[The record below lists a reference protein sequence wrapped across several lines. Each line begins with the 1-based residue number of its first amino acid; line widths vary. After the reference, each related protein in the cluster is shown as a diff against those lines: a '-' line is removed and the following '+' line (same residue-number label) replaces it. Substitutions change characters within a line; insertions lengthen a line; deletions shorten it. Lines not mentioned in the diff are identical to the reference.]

1 MLGDSMSLQLD
12 ARRIQLGSLLGL
24 IGGWNAGSVLF
35 LKGDAVKNTVL
46 PVLLTSAL
54 GVVSGI
60 GIAIYSIKDGE

>member
-1 MLGDSMSLQLD
+1 MLGEPMSLQLD
-12 ARRIQLGSLLGL
+12 ARRNQLGSLSGL
-24 IGGWNAGSVLF
+24 LVGWNAGSVLF
-35 LKGDAVKNTVL
+35 LKGDAVKNKVL